1 MMPADR
7 IEKHIVLRALRLRAW
22 QALTDAT
29 QFAAWFG
36 VEVEGEFSPGAQVWA
51 VSSHRGYEGR
61 CEMHILEM
69 VTGRRAPAHDLNDEG
84 RGAQLAAIERY
95 VG

>member
-1 MMPADR
+1 MTGDR
-7 IEKHIVLRALRLRAW
+7 IEKQIVLQAPRWKVW

-36 VEVEGEFSPGAQVWA
+36 GWWKANSPPARHLNERGWA
-51 VSSHRGYEGR
+51 
-61 CEMHILEM
+61 
-69 VTGRRAPAHDLNDEG
+69 
-84 RGAQLAAIERY
+84 AQLTAIERY